1 MQWIV
6 AVLLVLLF
14 SYPLSGAL
22 AQAQEPIRIGVEL
35 ALTGPLSVNG
45 EDNRKGILLYL
56 EEIGYQVAGRKIEVT
71 VEDGEGKPDVAL
83 TKVRKLVERDRVHV
97 LVGIVNSAVGYAIRD
112 YVHNQG
118 IPLMITTAGAKDLT
132 LAKKSPVIFR
142 VANDNTAENLPLGH
156 YTYTKLGYKT
166 AVVIAADF
174 AAGREQ
180 AEAFMK
186 TFTAAGGQVV
196 QQVYAP
202 LGTPDFAPF
211 IGRVRFDQAD
221 VIYTWFAG
229 GDPIRLVNQLKEYGI
244 KKPIVTHG
252 AFVANYLLPSMGD
265 AALGILSA
273 KHYADTLDTPENRR
287 FVAAFVQKYKVKPDA
302 WGEQGYVGAK
312 AVAEAVK
319 AIGGKIED
327 RQQFL
332 EALRKTRFQGPAGM
346 VSFDENQNR
355 VFDVYIR
362 RVEKAGNEYVNRVI
376 DKIPNVSQ
384 SWTP

>member
-1 MQWIV
+1 MKRIWT
-6 AVLLVLLF
+6 VLPLLF
-14 SYPLSGAL
+14 ALGAL
-22 AQAQEPIRIGVEL
+22 PGPSAQAQEPIRIGVEL

-97 LVGIVNSAVGYAIRD
+97 LVGIVSSAVGYAIRD

-118 IPLMITTAGAKDLT
+118 VPLVITTAGAKDLT

-166 AVVIAADF
+166 AVVMAADF

-186 TFTAAGGQVV
+186 TYTAAGGQVL
-196 QQVYAP
+196 QQVYPP
-202 LGTPDFAPF
+202 LGTPDYAPF
-211 IGRVRFDQAD
+211 ISRVRFDQAD
-221 VIYTWFAG
+221 VIYAWFAG
-229 GDPIRLVNQLKEYGI
+229 ADPIRLVTQLKEYGI

-252 AFVANYLLPSMGD
+252 AFVANFLLPSMGD

-273 KHYADTLDTPENRR
+273 KHYADLLDAPENRR
-287 FVAAFVQKYKVKPDA
+287 FVNAFVQKYKVRPDA

-312 AVAEAVK
+312 VAVEAIK
-319 AIGGKIED
+319 AVGGRVED
-327 RQQFL
+327 RAAYL
-332 EALRKTRFQGPAGM
+332 AALRKVKFEGPAGT
-346 VSFDENQNR
+346 VWFDDNQQR

-362 RVEKAGNEYVNRVI
+362 KVEKAGNEYVNRVI